1 MEPSWPYLRLPS
13 HLLIR
18 GHRNANDAQGLI
30 VEDVK
35 QVQPLHEAIVLGIL
49 FLVLYIIICK
59 ILSKTILYRFR

>member
-1 MEPSWPYLRLPS
+1 MNSHRLI
-13 HLLIR
+13 IR
-18 GHRNANDAQGLI
+18 GDRIDNDAQGLI

-59 ILSKTILYRFR
+59 ILSKPILFRFR